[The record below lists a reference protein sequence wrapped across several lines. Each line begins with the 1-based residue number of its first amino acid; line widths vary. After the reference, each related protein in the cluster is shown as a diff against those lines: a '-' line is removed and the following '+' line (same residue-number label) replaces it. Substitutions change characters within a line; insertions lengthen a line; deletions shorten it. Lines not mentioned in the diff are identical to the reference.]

1 MYAIVESGG
10 EQVRISEGDTVRVNK
25 IDADI
30 NTEIVFDKVLML
42 EDSGKAV
49 WGTPYVKGA
58 SVKAEI
64 MGSGRYDKILVLKT
78 TPKKAHN
85 KIRGHRQKYTTV
97 KIKEITKG

>member
-1 MYAIVESGG
+1 MYAIVETGG

-25 IDADI
+25 IDADV
-30 NTEIVFDKVLML
+30 NTEIVLDKVLML

-49 WGTPYVKGA
+49 WGAPYVKGA
-58 SVKAEI
+58 SVKVEI
-64 MGSGRYDKILVLKT
+64 VGSGRYDKILVLKT

-85 KIRGHRQKYTTV
+85 KIRGHRQQYTTV